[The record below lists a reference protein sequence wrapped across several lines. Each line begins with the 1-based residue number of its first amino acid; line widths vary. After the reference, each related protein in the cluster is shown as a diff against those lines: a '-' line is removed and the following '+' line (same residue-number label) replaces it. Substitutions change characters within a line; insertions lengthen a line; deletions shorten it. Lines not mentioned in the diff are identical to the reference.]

1 MKNTPLNR
9 RQVVQTL
16 AVVGAGL
23 ALGSPARAETKPL
36 EAVKIVAL
44 SSLKKDFDTAEFTF
58 DGDAALLVRLPTL
71 PNDKRRALEVK
82 DNPGKDPTVKDVPAK
97 DPAVKDVPAKDLAVK
112 DPLVKEDDTKFY
124 LVAYT
129 RVCTHLGCKPNLPNV
144 TEHKMI
150 CPCHGST
157 FAADGSVVKGP
168 AKRSLE
174 SIVIEV
180 RGKDVYAVAR
190 AAAAQ

>member
-16 AVVGAGL
+16 AVAGAGL

-36 EAVKIVAL
+36 EAVKIAPL

-82 DNPGKDPTVKDVPAK
+82 DNPGKDPTVKEVPAK
-97 DPAVKDVPAKDLAVK
+97 DPAVK

-129 RVCTHLGCKPNLPNV
+129 RVCTHLGCKPNLPNA